1 LRAEGAA
8 VLATS
13 GDDLR
18 TVFAHE
24 VSADTKWRAIFDA
37 DAVVRAL
44 NGTQV
49 GTPVAAGRWDEQAAF
64 ALLTRIDLP
73 DGEALLCAL
82 RHGVPF
88 DAVELSTAGSA
99 AELLAM
105 SVGDGRAIADAK
117 HESAQNNDRVAVLER
132 LLTGLEETRDASALL
147 ARAAEDI
154 ASRIGAGGTSIM
166 LVEGKELRVRASVG
180 LGVPLGHGQP
190 IGEGIAG
197 WVASSRTPLVLE
209 DVRSD
214 PRFARDLAEGTG
226 YVPKGLMAVP
236 LLHEDEVLGV
246 LQVLD
251 RPERVAFSLAEMEL
265 LGLFATQAAAAL
277 SVLRGVRRARAALA
291 GDEGAASLAAVGGA
305 LEELDDSKRDAGRDL
320 LAALARLLAE

>member
-1 LRAEGAA
+1 MTMPEGRLEAAVAAA
-8 VLATS
+8 VLPSEAAFAEL
-13 GDDLR
+13 LR
-18 TVFAHE
+18 SIVVVA
-24 VSADTKWRAIFDA
+24 RAIFGAQGSSIFLLDEDTDELVFA
-37 DAVVRAL
+37 AVA
-44 NGTQV
+44 
-49 GTPVAAGRWDEQAAF
+49 
-64 ALLTRIDLP
+64 
-73 DGEALLCAL
+73 
-82 RHGVPF
+82 
-88 DAVELSTAGSA
+88 
-99 AELLAM
+99 
-105 SVGDGRAIADAK
+105 
-117 HESAQNNDRVAVLER
+117 
-132 LLTGLEETRDASALL
+132 
-147 ARAAEDI
+147 AAEDQ
-154 ASRIGAGGTSIM
+154 G
-166 LVEGKELRVRASVG
+166 LVGRRMPSS
-180 LGVPLGHGQP
+180 Q
-190 IGEGIAG
+190 GIAG

-214 PRFARDLAEGTG
+214 PRFARELAEGTG

-265 LGLFATQAAAAL
+265 LGLFATQAASAL